1 MQLRYRALITIV
13 LCMLFGLVY
22 MGIMGAFQTLEKM
35 QSSTVGDLQRSQ
47 YSALRDHVRPS
58 PEALETDVNPAY
70 AQFVLERPGLYVFAL
85 LAVPLVV
92 LLFAF
97 LQFERWYVRMW
108 NRACIQE
115 LYLDPL
121 TDAWNRR
128 AGERDLSY
136 RFHEWK
142 VAQANSAIFFLDIDD
157 FKAINDLWGHD
168 VGDLVLQRVV
178 AQVETVLGDAG
189 KIYRWGGEEFLVICP
204 MENFVPVDEL
214 GRLIVQAVA
223 ATPQQSASP
232 LAVTASVG
240 MTVFQASDEHY
251 SQAVRRADRAMYYSK
266 CSGKNRVTD
275 CQELARHDLR

>member
-1 MQLRYRALITIV
+1 LYFELVCRWPFIAVTQREMKAMQLRYRALITIV

-189 KIYRWGGEEFLVICP
+189 
-204 MENFVPVDEL
+204 
-214 GRLIVQAVA
+214 
-223 ATPQQSASP
+223 
-232 LAVTASVG
+232 
-240 MTVFQASDEHY
+240 
-251 SQAVRRADRAMYYSK
+251 
-266 CSGKNRVTD
+266 
-275 CQELARHDLR
+275 